1 MRLDQLLTALPAAT
15 VTGPTDR
22 EVADVAAHH
31 GAVRT
36 GSLFVAVRG
45 FRHDGHTFAAEA
57 AARGAVAVVLER
69 EVPLPPAVTCVLV
82 GDSREALALLSAA
95 YFGFPSRALD
105 VIGVT
110 GTNGKGTTAYLIH
123 AMLSRAGMSCGIIG
137 TMGARIGMQTVPLD
151 RTTPEA
157 VDLQR
162 LLRQM
167 ADAGLGHA
175 VVEVASHAL
184 ALRRVDGTRFA
195 AGVFTNLT
203 QDHLDFHRSFDEYRT
218 SKRRLF
224 EMIEPGG
231 VSIVNADDPHA
242 PVMAAASRAP
252 VVTYAI
258 ERPADVTAAGVRLHL
273 AGSEYTLRT
282 AEVSVPIATALHGRF
297 NVYNA
302 LAASAVARHYG
313 VTVEVIRDVLATF
326 PGVPGRFEA
335 VDEGQEFGVVVDY
348 AHTPDGLDNVI
359 RTAKDFVRGRTIVV
373 FGAGGDRDRTKRP
386 AMGAIVS
393 SLADVAVVT
402 SDNPRSEEPT
412 AIIAE
417 ILDGMAG
424 GRAEVEVEPD
434 RRRAIVRALALARPG
449 DFVIIAGKGHEPYQE
464 IHGTKHPFDDRVVAR
479 EALRARSE

>member
-15 VTGPTDR
+15 IAGPMDR
-22 EVADVAAHH
+22 EVSDVAAHH
-31 GAVRT
+31 GAVRP
-36 GSLFVAVRG
+36 GSVFVAVRG

-57 AARGAVAVVLER
+57 VSRGAVAVVLER
-69 EVPLPPAVTCVLV
+69 EIPLPPAVTRVLV
-82 GDSREALALLSAA
+82 GDSREALAQLSAA
-95 YFGFPSRALD
+95 FFGFPSTALD

-110 GTNGKGTTAYLIH
+110 GTNGKGTTAYLID
-123 AMLSRAGMSCGIIG
+123 AVLSRAGMSCGIIG
-137 TMGARIGMQTVPLD
+137 TMGARIGVQTLPLD

-167 ADAGLGHA
+167 ADAGLSHA

-184 ALRRVDGTRFA
+184 ALRRVEGTRFA
-195 AGVFTNLT
+195 AAVFTHLT
-203 QDHLDFHRSFDEYRT
+203 QDHLDFHHTLEEYRAA
-218 SKRRLF
+218 KRHLF
-224 EMIEPGG
+224 EMVEPGG
-231 VSIVNADDPHA
+231 VAIVNADDAHA

-258 ERPADVTAAGVRLHL
+258 ERPADITAAGVRLHL

-282 AEVSVPIATALHGRF
+282 PALSVPIATTLHGRF

-302 LAASAVARHYG
+302 LAASAVALHYG
-313 VTVEVIRDVLATF
+313 VAVEVIRDVLATF
-326 PGVPGRFEA
+326 SGVPGRFEA
-335 VDEGQEFGVVVDY
+335 VDEGQGFGVVVDY
-348 AHTPDGLDNVI
+348 AHTPDGLDNVLK
-359 RTAKDFVRGRTIVV
+359 TAKDFVRGRTIVV

-393 SLADVAVVT
+393 SLADIAVVT

-412 AIIAE
+412 VIIEE
-417 ILDGMAG
+417 ILRGMTG

-434 RRRAIVRALALARPG
+434 RRRAIARAVALARPG

-464 IHGTKHPFDDRVVAR
+464 INGTKHPFDDRVVAR
-479 EALRARSE
+479 EALRARNG